1 MIKESLYYAKIL
13 LFGEYGIIEDAMGLS
28 IPYSHYKATFSFE
41 SPESDKA
48 RKSNGH
54 LRNYLNFLRGQEKEG
69 TLPTPLN
76 LNAFEADINNGMFFD
91 SSIPQG
97 FGVGSS
103 GALVAAT
110 YARYALEK
118 IDSGDNLAPGDI
130 VKLKGILGQLEA
142 YFHGRSSGMD
152 PLICYLKIPILINS
166 KTDLG
171 KVNLPA
177 EQLEGAGAIFL
188 LNTGKPGETQPL
200 VNLFLER
207 LKHEGFRSMIRNE
220 FVKYNDECIKA
231 FVKGDVK
238 PLFRNLR
245 KLSQLALDN
254 FKPMIPDLFHALW
267 KQGID
272 TRAYYLKLCGS
283 GGGGYILGFT
293 QDYEKAK
300 SLLKDY
306 ELEVIYRF

>member
-13 LFGEYGIIEDAMGLS
+13 LFGEYGIIEDAKGLS
-28 IPYSHYKATFSFE
+28 IPYSQYQAQFSFDQYDSE
-41 SPESDKA
+41 KA
-48 RKSNGH
+48 VQSNGH
-54 LRNYLNFLRGQEKEG
+54 LRSFLAYLKSLAAENN
-69 TLPTPLN
+69 LPTPLD
-76 LNAFEADINNGMFFD
+76 LARFEADIAAGMYFD

-97 FGVGSS
+97 FGIGSS

-110 YARYALEK
+110 YDRYALAPIAAGEQVN
-118 IDSGDNLAPGDI
+118 GDQIGE
-130 VKLKGILGQLEA
+130 LKRIFGQLES

-152 PLICYLKIPILINS
+152 PLICYLKIPILINN

-171 KVNLPA
+171 TVTLPA
-177 EQLEGAGAIFL
+177 EKAGQGAIFL
-188 LNTGKPGETQPL
+188 LNTGEPGETQPL

-207 LKHEGFRSMIRNE
+207 LKQEGFRNMIRTE
-220 FVKYNDECIKA
+220 FKKYNDECIHA
-231 FVKGDVK
+231 FLQGDVK
-238 PLFRNLR
+238 PLFKNLR

-272 TRAYYLKLCGS
+272 SRAYYLKLCGS

-293 QDYEKAK
+293 QNYEKASK
-300 SLLKDY
+300 MLKDY
-306 ELEVIYRF
+306 QLEVIYRF

>member
-28 IPYSHYKATFSFE
+28 IPYNQYQGQFSFTQSE
-41 SPESDKA
+41 GVQAK
-48 RKSNGH
+48 KSNAH
-54 LRNYLNFLRGQEKEG
+54 LQEFLNYLRALQASGD
-69 TLPTPLN
+69 LPAALN
-76 LNAFEADINNGMFFD
+76 LERFAADIAGGMHFD

-97 FGVGSS
+97 FGIGSS
-103 GALVAAT
+103 GALVAAV
-110 YARYALEK
+110 YDRYAEQK
-118 IDSGDNLAPGDI
+118 IEPSEQLNQEQIAE
-130 VKLKGILGQLEA
+130 LKRVFGQLEA
-142 YFHGRSSGMD
+142 HFHGRSSGMD
-152 PLICYLKIPILINS
+152 PLICYLRIPILINN

-171 KVNLPA
+171 TVSLPA
-177 EQLEGAGAIFL
+177 EKAGQGAIFL
-188 LNTGKPGETQPL
+188 LNTGEPGETQPL

-207 LKHEGFRSMIRNE
+207 LKHEGFRNMIRTE
-220 FVKYNDECIKA
+220 FKKYNDECIKS
-231 FVKGDVK
+231 FLQGDVK

-254 FKPMIPDLFHALW
+254 FKPMIPDLFHTLW

-272 TRAYYLKLCGS
+272 SRAYYLKLCGS

-293 QDYEKAK
+293 QNYEKASK
-300 SLLKDY
+300 MLKDY

>member
-13 LFGEYGIIEDAMGLS
+13 LFGEYGIIEDSMGLS
-28 IPYSHYKATFSFE
+28 IPYRHYQAAFSFTDTE
-41 SPESDKA
+41 GDAA
-48 RKSNGH
+48 RQSNDH
-54 LRNYLNFLRGQEKEG
+54 LRRYFNWLEARAKDGELPVQLDLVRFAEELSRG
-69 TLPTPLN
+69 
-76 LNAFEADINNGMFFD
+76 MYFD

-97 FGVGSS
+97 FGIGSS

-110 YARYALEK
+110 YDRYALDK
-118 IDSGDNLAPGDI
+118 IAGGENLHPDDI
-130 VKLKGILGQLEA
+130 LTLKGILGGLES

-171 KVNLPA
+171 TVDLPA
-177 EQLEGAGAIFL
+177 MEASGAGAIFL
-188 LNTGKPGETQPL
+188 LNTGEPGETQPL

-207 LKHEGFRSMIRNE
+207 LKNEGFRSMIRNE
-220 FVKYNDECIKA
+220 FVKYNNECIKS

-254 FKPMIPDLFHALW
+254 FQPMIPDLFHALW

-272 TRAYYLKLCGS
+272 SRAYYLKLCGS

-293 QDYEKAK
+293 QDYEKAQK
-300 SLLKDY
+300 MLKDY

>member
-41 SPESDKA
+41 ATDSDKA
-48 RKSNGH
+48 KQSNAH
-54 LRNYLNFLRGQEKEG
+54 LRNYLQFLRQQESEG
-69 TLPTPLN
+69 SLPTPLQ
-76 LNAFEADINNGMFFD
+76 LDLFEADINNGMFFD

-110 YARYALEK
+110 YDRYALEK
-118 IDSGDNLAPGDI
+118 ISSGDQLSSADI
-130 VKLKGILGQLEA
+130 VRLKGILGQLEA

-171 KVNLPA
+171 QVSLPA

-188 LNTGKPGETQPL
+188 LNTGEPGETQPL

-207 LKHEGFRSMIRNE
+207 LKQEGFRNMIRNE

-300 SLLKDY
+300 TLLKDY

>member
-28 IPYSHYKATFSFE
+28 IPYSNYKATFSFDA
-41 SPESDKA
+41 PESEKA
-48 RKSNGH
+48 QKSNAH
-54 LRNYLNFLRGQEKEG
+54 LRNYLQFLRNQETEG
-69 TLPTPLN
+69 TLPTPLQ
-76 LNAFEADINNGMFFD
+76 LDLFEADINNGMFFD

-110 YARYALEK
+110 YDRYALEK
-118 IDSGDNLAPGDI
+118 IDASDNLAATDI
-130 VKLKGILGQLEA
+130 VRLKGILGELEA

-171 KVNLPA
+171 KVNLPE

-188 LNTGKPGETQPL
+188 LNTGEPGETQPL

-207 LKHEGFRSMIRNE
+207 LKHEGFRNMIRNE

-254 FKPMIPDLFHALW
+254 FKPMIPHLFHALW

-293 QDYEKAK
+293 QDYEKARK
-300 SLLKDY
+300 LLKDY

>member
-28 IPYSHYKATFSFE
+28 IPYSQYQAQFSFNPNDAAFAE
-41 SPESDKA
+41 
-48 RKSNGH
+48 KSNAH
-54 LRNYLNFLRGQEKEG
+54 LQAFLKYLRGLEAASQ
-69 TLPTPLN
+69 LPTPLD
-76 LNAFEADINNGMFFD
+76 LNQMEADLAEGMYFD

-97 FGVGSS
+97 FGIGSS

-110 YARYALEK
+110 YNRYATERIDANDQVNPEQINALKQIFGKLE
-118 IDSGDNLAPGDI
+118 S
-130 VKLKGILGQLEA
+130 

-152 PLICYLKIPILINS
+152 PLICYLKIPILINN

-171 KVNLPA
+171 TVVLPA
-177 EQLEGAGAIFL
+177 EKGGAGAIFL
-188 LNTGKPGETQPL
+188 LNTGEPGETQPL

-207 LKHEGFRSMIRNE
+207 LKQDGFRNMIRTE
-220 FVKYNDECIKA
+220 FKKYNDECIKT
-231 FVKGDVK
+231 FLQGDVK
-238 PLFRNLR
+238 PLFKNLR

-254 FKPMIPDLFHALW
+254 FKPMIPDLFHQLW

-272 TRAYYLKLCGS
+272 SRAYYLKLCGS

-293 QDYEKAK
+293 QDYEKASK
-300 SLLKDY
+300 MLKDY

>member
-28 IPYSHYKATFSFE
+28 IPYSHYQATFSFE
-41 SPESDKA
+41 APDSDKA
-48 RKSNGH
+48 RNSNTH
-54 LRNYLNFLRGQEKEG
+54 LRSYLNFLRQQEIEG

-76 LNAFEADINNGMFFD
+76 LDAFEADISNGMFFD

-110 YARYALEK
+110 YDRYALEK
-118 IDSGDNLAPGDI
+118 IDAGDQLAPNDI
-130 VKLKGILGQLEA
+130 VRLKGILGQLEA
-142 YFHGRSSGMD
+142 HFHGRSSGMD

-188 LNTGKPGETQPL
+188 LNTGEPGETQPL

-207 LKHEGFRSMIRNE
+207 LKQEGFRNMIRNE

-300 SLLKDY
+300 TLLKDY

>member
-41 SPESDKA
+41 APDSEKA
-48 RKSNGH
+48 RQSNAH
-54 LRNYLNFLRGQEKEG
+54 LRNYLQFLRKQETEG
-69 TLPTPLN
+69 TLPTPLE
-76 LNAFEADINNGMFFD
+76 LDSFETDINNGMFFD

-110 YARYALEK
+110 YDRYALEK
-118 IDSGDNLAPGDI
+118 IDAGDHLLPAEI
-130 VKLKGILGQLEA
+130 VRLKGILGQLEA

-171 KVNLPA
+171 KVSLPA
-177 EQLEGAGAIFL
+177 EHLEGAGAIFL
-188 LNTGKPGETQPL
+188 LNTGEPGETQPL

-207 LKHEGFRSMIRNE
+207 LKQEGFRNMIRNE

-293 QDYEKAK
+293 QDYEKARE
-300 SLLKDY
+300 LLKDY